1 MKWRIKKKQKIYI
14 PNPDK
19 NILESGFEM
28 VDEILLLFETI
39 SNSLLD

>member
-1 MKWRIKKKQKIYI
+1 MKWRIKKKKKYI

-28 VDEILLLFETI
+28 VDEILPCLKQYLI
-39 SNSLLD
+39 VY